1 LVFGATGFVGTHVT
15 ARRRVEL
22 RSRPIEILT
31 APGDLDIRDEKGV
44 LRLLSDARPA
54 YVLHLAA
61 QTFVPESFGDPR
73 RTFDVNLIGTFNVLQ
88 ALRATAFAGRMIYVS
103 TGEVY
108 GRVAE
113 EALPISESL
122 LTWPFN
128 PYAVSKLA
136 AEALCY
142 QWSQTEGLDIIIARP
157 FNHIG
162 PGQSDKFV
170 VSGFAHQ
177 IAQIRKGRMAPV
189 LSVGDID
196 VTRDFLDVEDVVSA
210 YFALFDSAPAAEVYN
225 VSSGVERRI
234 RDVLDDLLRI
244 AGVEARIEGD
254 AARLRPNEQRRVVA
268 SAQKLRDQTGWAPVV
283 PFETSIERV
292 LAYWEART

>member
-1 LVFGATGFVGTHVT
+1 MVFGATGFVGTHVT

-61 QTFVPESFGDPR
+61 QTFVPESFEDPW
-73 RTFDVNLIGTFNVLQ
+73 GTFEVNVLGTLNVLQ
-88 ALRATAFAGRMIYVS
+88 ALRKMAFAGRMVYVS
-103 TGEVY
+103 TGDVY
-108 GRVAE
+108 GRVDE
-113 EALPISESL
+113 EALPVSEL
-122 LTWPFN
+122 YLPRPRN

-142 QWSQTEGLDIIIARP
+142 QWGETDGLDIVVARP
-157 FNHIG
+157 FNHVG
-162 PGQSDKFV
+162 PGQSDQFV
-170 VSGFAHQ
+170 VSGLAHQ
-177 IAQIRKGRMAPV
+177 IAQIKKGRKAPV

-210 YFALFDSAPAAEVYN
+210 YLALFDSALAGAVYN
-225 VSSGVERRI
+225 VSSGIERRI
-234 RDVLDDLLRI
+234 RDVLGDLLRI
-244 AGVEARIEGD
+244 AGFEARIERD

-268 SAQKLRDQTGWAPVV
+268 SAARLREQTGWAPAV
-283 PFETSIERV
+283 PFETSLEQV